1 MPVLEQME
9 PKAVFSFFEQLC
21 AIPHGS
27 ANTKAVSD
35 WLTDFARARGLW
47 YVRDAADN
55 VVIKKPAPP
64 GYEAAAPVILQGHID
79 MVCEKAPDCGKDMT
93 REGLDLAVD
102 GDVVYAKGTT
112 LGGDDGVA
120 VAMMLAVLDDNTL
133 AHPPVEAV
141 FTADEEIG
149 LLGAA
154 ALDADV
160 LQGKRLINLDSETEG
175 VFTVSCAGGARA
187 NCRIP
192 VTREPFAGTTL
203 RLTVEGLRG
212 GHSGVEIDKGR
223 ANASKLLGRVLYTLR
238 DTAELR
244 LCGVCGGMAD
254 NVIPTQAEAVL
265 VCDESAARAAAEG
278 MQGIFAEE
286 YRATDPDIRVRCKP
300 CAAGP
305 VPMSARSTADAVT
318 FLLCAPNGIYAM
330 SAEIAGLVQTS
341 LNLGILSTEE
351 DAVKASFSV
360 RSSVDSQKRM
370 LLDTLRC
377 LSEGLGGGM
386 DTTGEYP
393 GWAYRTDSPLRELM
407 ARVFTGQYG
416 YAPKIEA
423 IHAGLECGLFAGK
436 IEGLDCIS
444 IGPDMEAVHTP
455 EEKLH
460 IASTQ
465 RTWRFL
471 TETLREMRR

>member
-1 MPVLEQME
+1 MPTLNQLE

-27 ANTKAVSD
+27 GNTKAVSD
-35 WLTDFARARGLW
+35 WLADFAKARALW
-47 YVRDAADN
+47 YAQDAANN
-55 VVIKKPAPP
+55 VVIKKPASP

-79 MVCEKAPDCGKDMT
+79 MVCERAPDCGKDMT

-102 GDVVYAKGTT
+102 GDIVYAKGTT
-112 LGGDDGVA
+112 LGGDDGAA
-120 VAMMLAVLDDNTL
+120 VAMMLAVLDDGAL

-154 ALDADV
+154 ALDV
-160 LQGKRLINLDSETEG
+160 SILQGKRLINLDSEDEG

-187 NCRIP
+187 NCTIP
-192 VTREPFAGTTL
+192 VTREPFAGTAL

-223 ANASKLLGRVLYTLR
+223 ANASKLLGRVLYALR
-238 DTAELR
+238 GAAEFR
-244 LCGVCGGMAD
+244 LCGVRGGMAD
-254 NVIPTQAEAVL
+254 NVIPTKAEAVL
-265 VCDESAARAAAEG
+265 VCDEGAARAAAEE
-278 MQGIFAEE
+278 MERVFAAE
-286 YRATDPDIRVRCKP
+286 YRATDPDIRVRCEP
-300 CAAGP
+300 CESGFT
-305 VPMSARSTADAVT
+305 PMSARSTEDTVT
-318 FLLCAPNGIYAM
+318 FLLCAPNGVHAM
-330 SAEIAGLVQTS
+330 SAEIEGLVQTS
-341 LNLGILSTEE
+341 LNLGILDTGE
-351 DAVKASFSV
+351 DAVRASFSV

-370 LLDTLRC
+370 LLNTLRC
-377 LSEGLGGGM
+377 LTERLGGGM
-386 DTTGEYP
+386 GTTGEYP
-393 GWAYRTDSPLRELM
+393 GWAYRADSPLRELM
-407 ARVFTGQYG
+407 VRVFTEQYG

-455 EEKLH
+455 GEKLH
-460 IASTQ
+460 IASTR
-465 RTWRFL
+465 RTWEFL
-471 TETLREMRR
+471 TETLRQMKP